1 MKKNIIE
8 DKLGYKK
15 IEEKPTRKELKD
27 YYEKKYYSQQKNY
40 HTEYSH
46 EEIKYLKNKLNQKFL
61 LLNNHLDNSSKSFL
75 ELGSGEGWVLNKFYE
90 NGFQVLGLDYSDTG
104 CKNHN
109 PKMIPFM
116 KLGDLENEIMTLDKK
131 FDVIWIENV
140 LEHVIEPKELIKNT
154 KIILKESGL
163 LAVSVPNDFS
173 LVQMDLLKKGRL
185 KNKEYWIS
193 PPDHLS
199 YFNKETLIRFFEEFN
214 FNLID
219 LISDYPIDLN
229 LYCDLTNYV
238 DKKSIGGKVH
248 KKRIEIENLFS
259 SISDEKTNN
268 LSRCFADLGI
278 GRDYFAI
285 FKKAI

>member
-1 MKKNIIE
+1 MDRKC
-8 DKLGYKK
+8 
-15 IEEKPTRKELKD
+15 TRTRNRAKRI
-27 YYEKKYYSQQKNY
+27 N
-40 HTEYSH
+40 
-46 EEIKYLKNKLNQKFL
+46 
-61 LLNNHLDNSSKSFL
+61 
-75 ELGSGEGWVLNKFYE
+75 
-90 NGFQVLGLDYSDTG
+90 
-104 CKNHN
+104 
-109 PKMIPFM
+109 
-116 KLGDLENEIMTLDKK
+116 
-131 FDVIWIENV
+131 
-140 LEHVIEPKELIKNT
+140 KNT

-173 LVQMDLLKKGRL
+173 MVQMDLLKKGKL

-268 LSRCFADLGI
+268 LYRCFADLGI
-278 GRDYFAI
+278 DVIILQFSKKLYNGYKQKYFRD
-285 FKKAI
+285 